1 MSARPI
7 CFVDRDGTI
16 IHEPDDLQVDALDKV
31 RFVDGVVPALLRIQ
45 DAGYDLVMVSNQD
58 GLGTDAFPQADF
70 DGAHGLVMH
79 VLGSQGVRFREVLI
93 DPHPAGPDAPWTR
106 KPGIGMV
113 VHLLKDKGVDWDR
126 SVMVGDRE
134 TDRQFGDNLG
144 IRTYLLPG
152 PAGAVGAATSSAA
165 AATSPEGTT
174 SADGTAV
181 PATTTWPQIAHEL
194 VVRPRTAHVERTT
207 AETRI
212 TVDVDLD
219 GAPGGDAETGI
230 GFYDHMLD
238 QLAKHG
244 GFAMTVR
251 CAGDLH
257 IDDHHTIE
265 DVALAIGEAIRTAL
279 GDKRGIGRYG
289 FTLPMDEAQA
299 SAAVDLSGRPYF
311 AYDGSFDRPTVGD
324 FSTEMVE
331 HFWRSFADAL
341 RCTLHLSVSGTNA
354 HHQIEVGFKAVARA
368 LRMALARQG
377 DATELPSTK
386 GVL

>member
-1 MSARPI
+1 MTTRPI

-16 IHEPDDLQVDALDKV
+16 IAEPDDFQVDSLAKL
-31 RFVDGVVPALLRIQ
+31 RLVDGVIPALLRIQ

-58 GLGTDAFPQADF
+58 GLGTGSFPQEHF
-70 DGAHGLVMH
+70 DAPHDLLMQI
-79 VLGSQGVRFREVLI
+79 LTSQGVRFREILI

-113 VHLLKDKGVDWDR
+113 VHLLKDKGVDWER

-134 TDRQFGDNLG
+134 TDREFGTNLG
-144 IRTYLLPG
+144 IRTYLLP
-152 PAGAVGAATSSAA
+152 AA
-165 AATSPEGTT
+165 AGTGVDPQAAPEESAPTT
-174 SADGTAV
+174 V
-181 PATTTWPQIAHEL
+181 TWDQVAHEL
-194 VVRPRTAHVERTT
+194 ADRPRTAHVERNT

-212 TVDVDLD
+212 VVDVDLD
-219 GAPGGDAETGI
+219 RAGGADAQTGI
-230 GFYDHMLD
+230 GFFDHMLD

-244 GFAMTVR
+244 GFTMTVR
-251 CAGDLH
+251 CDGDLH

-265 DVALAIGEAIRTAL
+265 DVALAVGEAVRTAL

-299 SAAVDLSGRPYF
+299 SAAVDLSGRPFFRYE
-311 AYDGSFDRPTVGD
+311 GSFDRPTVGE
-324 FSTEMVE
+324 FPTEMVE
-331 HFWRSFADAL
+331 HFWRSFADAM
-341 RCTLHLSVSGTNA
+341 RCTLHLSVRGENT

>member
-1 MSARPI
+1 MSTARPI

-16 IHEPDDLQVDALDKV
+16 IHEPDDQQVDRLDKL
-31 RFVDGVVPALLRIQ
+31 RLVDGVVPALLRIQ
-45 DAGYDLVMVSNQD
+45 QAGFDLVMVSNQD

-70 DGAHGLVMH
+70 DAPHEL
-79 VLGSQGVRFREVLI
+79 LLQILTSQGVRFREVLI
-93 DPHPAGPDAPWTR
+93 DPSPAGPDAPWTR

-113 VHLLKDKGVDWDR
+113 VHLLKDRSVDWER
-126 SVMVGDRE
+126 SVVVGDRD

-144 IRTYLLPG
+144 IRSYLLPSSVA
-152 PAGAVGAATSSAA
+152 PA
-165 AATSPEGTT
+165 PGTT
-174 SADGTAV
+174 TTGTTT
-181 PATTTWPQIAHEL
+181 PATTTWEQVAHEL
-194 VVRPRTAHVERTT
+194 ADRPRTAHVERTT

-212 TVDVDLD
+212 VVDVDLD
-219 GAPGGDAETGI
+219 RTGGADAQTGL

-251 CAGDLH
+251 CDGDLH

-265 DVALAIGEAIRTAL
+265 DVALAVGEAIRTAL

-289 FTLPMDEAQA
+289 FTLPMDEARA
-299 SAAVDLSGRPYF
+299 SAAIDLSGRPFFVYEGTF
-311 AYDGSFDRPTVGD
+311 ERSHVGE
-324 FSTEMVE
+324 FPTEMVE
-331 HFWRSFADAL
+331 HFWRSFADAM
-341 RCTLHLSVSGTNA
+341 RCTLHLTVVGDNA
-354 HHQIEVGFKAVARA
+354 HHQVEVGFKAVARA

-377 DATELPSTK
+377 DASELPSTK

>member
-16 IHEPDDLQVDALDKV
+16 IEEPEDFQVDALHKV
-31 RFVDGVVPALLRIQ
+31 RFVDGVLPALLRIQ
-45 DAGYDLVMVSNQD
+45 DAGFDLVMVSNQD
-58 GLGTDAFPQADF
+58 GLGTESFPQEDF
-70 DGAHGLVMH
+70 DGAHGLVMQ
-79 VLGSQGVRFREVLI
+79 VLTSQGVRFKEVLV
-93 DPHPAGPDAPWTR
+93 DPHHAGPDAPWTR

-113 VHLLKDKGVDWDR
+113 VHLLKDRSVDWDR
-126 SVMVGDRE
+126 SVMVGDRA
-134 TDRQFGDNLG
+134 TDKEFGDNLG
-144 IRTYLLPG
+144 VRTYLLPSA
-152 PAGAVGAATSSAA
+152 AGAS
-165 AATSPEGTT
+165 
-174 SADGTAV
+174 DDNFR
-181 PATTTWPQIAHEL
+181 ATTTWAQIAHEL
-194 VVRPRTAHVERTT
+194 ADRPRVAHVERNT

-219 GAPGGDAETGI
+219 GTPGGDASTGI

-251 CAGDLH
+251 CDGDLH

-289 FTLPMDEAQA
+289 FTLPMDEAQG
-299 SAAVDLSGRPYF
+299 SAAIDLSGRPFFRYE
-311 AYDGSFDRPTVGD
+311 GTFDRPTVGD

-341 RCTLHLSVSGTNA
+341 RCTLHLSVSGENA

-368 LRMALARQG
+368 LRMGLARQG
-377 DATELPSTK
+377 DSTELPSTK

>member
-1 MSARPI
+1 MSTRPI

-16 IHEPDDLQVDALDKV
+16 IHEPDDHQLDTFEKV
-31 RFVDGVVPALLRIQ
+31 RFVDGVIPALLRIQ
-45 DAGYDLVMVSNQD
+45 EAGFDLVMVSNQD
-58 GLGTDAFPQADF
+58 GLGTDSFPSADF
-70 DGAHGLVMH
+70 QGPHDLVLQ
-79 VLGSQGVRFREVLI
+79 VLGSQGITFKEVHI
-93 DPHPAGPDAPWTR
+93 DPHHGGPDAPWTR

-113 VHLLKDKGVDWDR
+113 VHLLKDRSVDWDR

-134 TDRQFGDNLG
+134 SDREFGDNLG
-144 IRTYLLPG
+144 VKSYL
-152 PAGAVGAATSSAA
+152 
-165 AATSPEGTT
+165 
-174 SADGTAV
+174 V
-181 PATTTWPQIAHEL
+181 PADSWSTIAHE
-194 VVRPRTAHVERTT
+194 VVDRPRTAFVERATS
-207 AETRI
+207 ETRI
-212 TVDVDLD
+212 TVAVDLD
-219 GAPGGDAETGI
+219 ATGGADAQTGI

-251 CAGDLH
+251 CDGDLH

-265 DVALAIGEAIRTAL
+265 DVALAVGEAIRTAL

-299 SAAVDLSGRPYF
+299 TAALDLSGRPFF
-311 AYDGSFDRPTVGD
+311 AYEGTFDRPSVGD

-341 RCTLHLSVSGTNA
+341 RCTLHLSVSGTNT

-377 DATELPSTK
+377 GSTELPSTK

>member
-1 MSARPI
+1 MSTARPL
-7 CFVDRDGTI
+7 CLVDRDGTI
-16 IHEPDDLQVDALDKV
+16 IAEPDDFQVDDLAKL
-31 RFVDGVVPALLRIQ
+31 RLVDGVIPALLRIQ
-45 DAGYDLVMVSNQD
+45 GAGYDLVMVSNQD
-58 GLGTDAFPQADF
+58 GLGTEAFPQDAF
-70 DGAHGLVMH
+70 DRPHGLLMQI
-79 VLGSQGVRFREVLI
+79 LTSQGVRFREVLV

-113 VHLLKDKGVDWDR
+113 VHLLKDKGVDWER
-126 SVMVGDRE
+126 SVMVGDRD

-144 IRTYLLPG
+144 IPTYLLPS
-152 PAGAVGAATSSAA
+152 PATVPGTA
-165 AATSPEGTT
+165 TT
-174 SADGTAV
+174 S
-181 PATTTWPQIAHEL
+181 WEQIAHAL
-194 VVRPRTAHVERTT
+194 VDRPRTAHVERNT

-212 TVDVDLD
+212 SVAVDLD
-219 GAPGGDAETGI
+219 RPGGADAQTGL

-244 GFAMTVR
+244 GFSMTVR
-251 CAGDLH
+251 CDGDLH

-265 DVALAIGEAIRTAL
+265 DVALAVGEAIRTAL

-289 FTLPMDEAQA
+289 FTLPMDEARA
-299 SAAVDLSGRPYF
+299 SASIDLSGRPFFRYEGTF
-311 AYDGSFDRPTVGD
+311 ERSHVGE
-324 FSTEMVE
+324 FPTEMVE

-341 RCTLHLSVSGTNA
+341 RCTLHLSVLGENT